1 MTVEQ
6 ARIGKILHLFTI
18 GAIMSVS
25 YYNRTFTNINDFIKY
40 VDEHVDT
47 TKLLNNEINTASV

>member
-6 ARIGKILHLFTI
+6 ARISKILHLFTI
-18 GAIMSVS
+18 GTIISVS
-25 YYNRTFTNINDFIKY
+25 YYNKTFTNINDFIKY
-40 VDEHVDT
+40 VDEYADI

>member
-6 ARIGKILHLFTI
+6 HRINKILHLFTI
-18 GAIMSVS
+18 GTIASVS
-25 YYNRTFTNINDFIKY
+25 YYNRTFININDFIKY

-47 TKLLNNEINTASV
+47 TKLLNNEFNIASV